1 MAGRRNPRVDRASDR
16 LIVGLRH
23 VNHRLVK
30 TSRTYTVEEI
40 ARLFG
45 IHRNTARAWLKSGL
59 PTIDKARPALIA
71 GGDLVAFLIKR
82 RQQNK
87 RPCAAG
93 ELYCLRC
100 RVPRRPAG
108 NEVRYQPFTATTG
121 NLVGICPECSLR
133 MFRRVNR
140 ARLDAARGDLAFRMP
155 EAPEHINESPH
166 CSVNCALDE
175 EAAT

>member
-1 MAGRRNPRVDRASDR
+1 MGQ
-16 LIVGLRH
+16 RH

-30 TSRTYTVEEI
+30 TRRTYTIEEV

-71 GGDLVAFLIKR
+71 GGELVDFLVKR
-82 RQQNK
+82 RQRNK

-100 RVPRRPAG
+100 RAPRCPAG
-108 NEVRYQPFTATTG
+108 DEVLYQPFTATTG

-140 ARLDAARGDLAFRMP
+140 ARLDTARGDLVIRML
-155 EAPEHINESPH
+155 EAPEHISESPH
-166 CSVNCALDE
+166 GSVNCAFSE
-175 EAAT
+175 EATP

>member
-1 MAGRRNPRVDRASDR
+1 MGQ
-16 LIVGLRH
+16 RH

-30 TSRTYTVEEI
+30 TRRTYTIEEV

-71 GGDLVAFLIKR
+71 GGDLVDFLVKR
-82 RQQNK
+82 RQRNK

-100 RVPRRPAG
+100 RVPRRPMG
-108 NEVRYQPFTATTG
+108 NEAQYLPMTAASG
-121 NLVGICPECSLR
+121 NLVGMCPECSLR

-140 ARLDAARGDLAFRMP
+140 ARLDAARGDLVIRMP
-155 EAPEHINESPH
+155 EGAGHISESLH
-166 CSVNCALDE
+166 RSVNCAFIE
-175 EAAT
+175 EATT

>member
-1 MAGRRNPRVDRASDR
+1 MGQRN
-16 LIVGLRH
+16 

-30 TSRTYTVEEI
+30 TRRTYTIEEV

-71 GGDLVAFLIKR
+71 GSELVDFLLKR
-82 RQQNK
+82 RRESK

-108 NEVRYQPFTATTG
+108 GEAHYLPVTATTG
-121 NLVGICPECSLR
+121 NLAGICPECSLR
-133 MFRRVNR
+133 MFRRVLGCAPKR
-140 ARLDAARGDLAFRMP
+140 SSIRPSGRRLRGRSAGDHGP
-155 EAPEHINESPH
+155 
-166 CSVNCALDE
+166 
-175 EAAT
+175 

>member
-1 MAGRRNPRVDRASDR
+1 MGQRN
-16 LIVGLRH
+16 

-30 TSRTYTVEEI
+30 TRRTYTIEEI

-71 GGDLVAFLIKR
+71 GGDLVDFLVKR
-82 RQQNK
+82 RQRNK

-93 ELYCLRC
+93 ELFCLRC

-108 NEVRYQPFTATTG
+108 NEALYQPVTAVTG
-121 NLVGICPECSLR
+121 NLVGTCPECSLR
-133 MFRRVNR
+133 MFRRVSR
-140 ARLDAARGDLAFRMP
+140 ARLDAVRGDLAIRMP
-155 EAPEHINESPH
+155 EGPEHIRESPH
-166 CSVNCALDE
+166 CSVNCAFTE
-175 EAAT
+175 EATT

>member
-1 MAGRRNPRVDRASDR
+1 MGQRN
-16 LIVGLRH
+16 

-30 TSRTYTVEEI
+30 TRRTYTVEEI

-93 ELYCLRC
+93 EIYCLRC
-100 RVPRRPAG
+100 RAPRHPVG
-108 NEVRYQPFTATTG
+108 NQAVYQPLTATTG
-121 NLVGICPECSLR
+121 NLVGICPECALR

-140 ARLDAARGDLAFRMP
+140 TRLDAVCGDLAIRMP

-166 CSVNCALDE
+166 HSVNCALEE
-175 EAAT
+175 EAAI

>member
-1 MAGRRNPRVDRASDR
+1 MR
-16 LIVGLRH
+16 
-23 VNHRLVK
+23 
-30 TSRTYTVEEI
+30 RTYTIEEV

-59 PTIDKARPALIA
+59 PTIDKVRPVLIA
-71 GGDLVAFLIKR
+71 GGDLVDFLVKR
-82 RQQNK
+82 RQRNK

-100 RVPRRPAG
+100 RAPRRPAG

-140 ARLDAARGDLAFRMP
+140 TRLDVARGDLAIRMP
-155 EAPEHINESPH
+155 DAPEHISESPLR
-166 CSVNCALDE
+166 SVNCTFTE

>member
-1 MAGRRNPRVDRASDR
+1 MGQ
-16 LIVGLRH
+16 RH

-30 TSRTYTVEEI
+30 TRRTYTIEEV

-59 PTIDKARPALIA
+59 PTIDKSRPALIA
-71 GGDLVAFLIKR
+71 GGDLVDFLVKR

-93 ELYCLRC
+93 ELYCMRC

-108 NEVRYQPFTATTG
+108 NEALYQPVTAATG
-121 NLVGICPECSLR
+121 NLVGTCPECSLR

-140 ARLDAARGDLAFRMP
+140 ARLDVARGNLAIRMP
-155 EAPEHINESPH
+155 EAPEHISESPH
-166 CSVNCALDE
+166 CSVNCAFIE
-175 EAAT
+175 EATT

>member
-1 MAGRRNPRVDRASDR
+1 MGQRN
-16 LIVGLRH
+16 

-30 TSRTYTVEEI
+30 TRRTYTTEEA

-45 IHRNTARAWLKSGL
+45 IHRNTVRAWLKAGL
-59 PTIDKARPALIA
+59 STIDKTRPALIA
-71 GGDLVAFLIKR
+71 GSDLVDFLLKR
-82 RQQNK
+82 RQRNK

-108 NEVRYQPFTATTG
+108 NEAHYHPITATTG
-121 NLVGICPECSLR
+121 NLEGVCPECSLR

-140 ARLDAARGDLAFRMP
+140 ACLDAARGNLTIRMP
-155 EAPEHINESPH
+155 EAPEHISESPH
-166 CSVNCALDE
+166 GSVNCAFIE
-175 EAAT
+175 EATT